1 MRNCLNSAYLRTHY
15 EMFPCYFYVQLL
27 ENMSTRPRR
36 SGSKR
41 NYRELADIKIPR
53 KSSVVSR
60 ITKSTKVVPPST
72 DNLYRLNIIEKD
84 DENGCVKVRYIG
96 YGQEFDEWRLTEDI
110 MELSESSSTDDSSV
124 TATPL
129 SVDRLCLYKELAY
142 RIKALLCSPR
152 KGNPAC
158 RVVMNFDVV
167 YYEGLIRRATK
178 QVGNGRRKREIY
190 QLPSL
195 TRLDDL
201 LGERWY
207 IRSVNING
215 DFCYIQPGSVKYY
228 LKRCKKRID
237 YQMQVDGTLLKCT
250 FGGQCQL
257 VFQFICN
264 DGILTQWN
272 NVLKSCQ

>member
-1 MRNCLNSAYLRTHY
+1 MC
-15 EMFPCYFYVQLL
+15 
-27 ENMSTRPRR
+27 TRPRH

-41 NYRELADIKIPR
+41 NYRELTDIKIPR

-110 MELSESSSTDDSSV
+110 MELRESSSTDEASSV
-124 TATPL
+124 TATPW

-158 RVVMNFDVV
+158 WVVMNFDVV
-167 YYEGLIRRATK
+167 YYEGLICRATK

-190 QLPSL
+190 QLPSW

-207 IRSVNING
+207 IRGVNING
-215 DFCYIQPGSVKYY
+215 DFCYIQPEYY

-237 YQMQVDGTLLKCT
+237 YQMQVDAEMIIT
-250 FGGQCQL
+250 
-257 VFQFICN
+257 V
-264 DGILTQWN
+264 
-272 NVLKSCQ
+272 